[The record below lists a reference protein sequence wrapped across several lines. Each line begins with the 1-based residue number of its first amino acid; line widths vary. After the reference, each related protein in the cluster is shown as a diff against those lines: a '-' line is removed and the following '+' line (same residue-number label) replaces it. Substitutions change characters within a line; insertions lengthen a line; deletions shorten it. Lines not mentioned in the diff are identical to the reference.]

1 MSRVTELFLP
11 FASSLQAA
19 EAGLFISRGR
29 GRHVDR
35 IAPHFDLIFVREGL
49 LEVYE
54 EERLFRVGAGETLLL
69 WPERH
74 HWGAARY
81 LPGVAF
87 YWIHFTLTQIPLTQT
102 PTEARTDTE
111 ARTEMSLPQ
120 QMRVSRPQRLEQ
132 LFDQYLEDSQRG
144 YFHAAQANTLLQL
157 ILLEIAAPHPPEPEM
172 RADPLAVRALS
183 YIHAHFT
190 FPLNAS
196 EVARQACCNPDYL
209 ARLFRDAYGM
219 TMTQAIHQR
228 RLTAAKRL
236 LVGTDKNIDEIARE
250 VGFAD
255 AGYFGRLFKRREGI
269 TAFDYR
275 RKHARTYIMTE

>member
-11 FASSLQAA
+11 FASPLQAA

-54 EERLFRVGAGETLLL
+54 EDRLFRVGAGETLLL

-87 YWIHFTLTQIPLTQT
+87 YWIHFTLTQ
-102 PTEARTDTE
+102 
-111 ARTEMSLPQ
+111 MSEETGKAMTMPQ
-120 QMRVSRPQRLEQ
+120 QMRVSRPYRLEQ

-157 ILLEIAAPHPPEPEM
+157 ILLEIAAPHPPEPEKL
-172 RADPLAVRALS
+172 ADPLAVRALS
-183 YIHAHFT
+183 YIQAHFT

-196 EVARQACCNPDYL
+196 EVARQANCNPDYL
-209 ARLFRDAYGM
+209 ARLFREAYSM
-219 TMTQAIHQR
+219 TLTQSIHQH
-228 RLTAAKRL
+228 RLTAAKRM

-255 AGYFGRLFKRREGI
+255 AGYFGRLFKRLEGM
-269 TAFDYR
+269 TAFAYR
-275 RKHARTYIMTE
+275 RQYARTYIMTE

>member
-1 MSRVTELFLP
+1 MNKATELSLRFTSSIQ
-11 FASSLQAA
+11 ASA
-19 EAGLFISRGR
+19 AGLFISRGR

-35 IAPHFDLIFVREGL
+35 IADFFDLIFVRAGM
-49 LEVYE
+49 LEIYE

-74 HWGAARY
+74 HRGAARY

-87 YWIHFTLTQIPLTQT
+87 YWIHFTIDAAQDEPLPAMT
-102 PTEARTDTE
+102 
-111 ARTEMSLPQ
+111 MPQ
-120 QMRVSRPQRLEQ
+120 QVRVSRPLRLEQ

-144 YFHAAQANTLLQL
+144 YFHVAQANTLLQL
-157 ILLEIAAPHPPEPEM
+157 ILLEIAAPHPPEPEKL
-172 RADPLAVRALS
+172 ADPLAVRALS
-183 YIHAHFT
+183 YIQAHFT
-190 FPLNAS
+190 SPLNAS
-196 EVARQACCNPDYL
+196 EVARQANCNPDYL
-209 ARLFRDAYGM
+209 ARLFREAYGM
-219 TMTQAIHQR
+219 TMTQAIHQY
-228 RLTAAKRL
+228 RLATAKRM

-255 AGYFGRLFKRREGI
+255 AGYFGRLFKRLEGI